1 MEHVSTSYA
10 ERNNLN
16 IRMHSR
22 RMTRLTNAFSK
33 KMENHAH
40 AMALHFLYYNFVRI
54 HKTLKVTPAMAAGVT
69 DRLWEV
75 TDMVN
80 VLESMGGVSMN
91 WDKAIA
97 TVRPHVVKIATPAGY
112 RTGFLAFSN
121 HDQTWC
127 GIATAAHVVKH
138 ADEWQEPIRIQN
150 PTSFK
155 FLKFEERV
163 IFLDNLT
170 DSAVVLFLKGDLQL
184 PETPIALMP
193 ADQPCGIGI
202 DLGWLGYPA
211 IEPDTLCFFAGV
223 VSARLEVTKAYLVDG
238 VSIHGISGGPVF
250 HCPSPTSD
258 DVQVIGCVSAYHAN
272 RATGEALP
280 D

>member
-1 MEHVSTSYA
+1 
-10 ERNNLN
+10 
-16 IRMHSR
+16 
-22 RMTRLTNAFSK
+22 
-33 KMENHAH
+33 
-40 AMALHFLYYNFVRI
+40 
-54 HKTLKVTPAMAAGVT
+54 
-69 DRLWEV
+69 
-75 TDMVN
+75 
-80 VLESMGGVSMN
+80 MGGSSVN

-112 RTGFLAFSN
+112 GTGFLAFSN

-138 ADEWQEPIRIQN
+138 ADEWQEPIRIRN
-150 PTSFK
+150 PASFR

-163 IFLDNLT
+163 IF
-170 DSAVVLFLKGDLQL
+170 

-193 ADQPCGIGI
+193 VDQPCGIGI

-280 D
+280 GLIRAQDVSHFHQIAGQIRSIDEANVKKREFEEAQKQRAVADASGISAPETDPAPT